1 MNKTIMGFILALCA
15 AALALPAALFGLRY
29 QALRQKKRQNGS
41 LTEEEKKH
49 QLKNVVLF
57 VVLLLAVYLLGFSS
71 INCFR

>member
-1 MNKTIMGFILALCA
+1 MNETLKGFIFALCA

-29 QALRQKKRQNGS
+29 QALRQKKRQTGS
-41 LTEEEKKH
+41 LTEEEKKR
-49 QLKNVVLF
+49 QLKNAVLF

>member
-1 MNKTIMGFILALCA
+1 MNKTIIGFVLALCA

-29 QALRQKKRQNGS
+29 QALRQKKRQTGE
-41 LTEEEKKH
+41 LTEEEKKR

-57 VVLLLAVYLLGFSS
+57 VALLLAVYLLGFAS

>member
-1 MNKTIMGFILALCA
+1 MGFILALCA

-29 QALRQKKRQNGS
+29 QALR
-41 LTEEEKKH
+41 
-49 QLKNVVLF
+49 KNVVLF